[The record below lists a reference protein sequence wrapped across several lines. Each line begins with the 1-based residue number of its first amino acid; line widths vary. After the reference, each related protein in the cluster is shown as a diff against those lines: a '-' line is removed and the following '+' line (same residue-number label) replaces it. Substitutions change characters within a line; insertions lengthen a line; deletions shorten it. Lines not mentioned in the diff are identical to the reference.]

1 MVVEFASPSLILIPG
16 CFEEA
21 WRARL
26 EDLGSRPIRSVHG
39 ISVTRYGK
47 SVVLGHE

>member
-21 WRARL
+21 WRGSFGRL
-26 EDLGSRPIRSVHG
+26 GFAANPQCAWYICDRIWEIVRVG
-39 ISVTRYGK
+39 T
-47 SVVLGHE
+47 